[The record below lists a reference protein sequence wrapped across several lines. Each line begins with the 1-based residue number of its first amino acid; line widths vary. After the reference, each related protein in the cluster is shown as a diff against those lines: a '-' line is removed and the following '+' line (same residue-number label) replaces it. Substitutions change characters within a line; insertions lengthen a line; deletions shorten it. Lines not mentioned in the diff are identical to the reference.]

1 MSTQMNSDN
10 VCRIPSKEHISK
22 LVQLAVNRVE
32 RGLFLKPGT
41 YQKYMEYLR
50 TKPTTG
56 TTEKHHILPKH
67 MQGGDEPCNLI
78 RISVRDHILAHL
90 LLFLEQGGR
99 GNLLAYTIRQST
111 QHYDLTSQ
119 GKVVDFM
126 NKTLKKGWYDSQVQS
141 KLGKMGGSL
150 GGSKNTS
157 AQQAA
162 RSAVGSTYGRV
173 TGLANQSEKLR
184 NILQTAI
191 VFEHKNAPGV
201 HIVVSNAESVIEIAQ
216 KINIQCDIQ
225 NISSSKLDLNK
236 VKKGGPF
243 YGLVKK
249 TKPSAYGWTILE
261 TFELEEYDD

>member
-1 MSTQMNSDN
+1 MTTQMNPYNLS
-10 VCRIPSKEHISK
+10 RISSKEHISK
-22 LVQLAVNRVE
+22 LVQLAESRVE

-67 MQGGDEPCNLI
+67 MQGGDEPSNLI

-90 LLFLEQGGR
+90 LLFLEQGSR

-111 QHYDLTSQ
+111 QHYDLRSQ
-119 GKVVDFM
+119 GKLIDFM
-126 NKTLKKGWYDSQVQS
+126 NKIMKRGWYNSQVQS
-141 KLGKMGGSL
+141 QLGKIGGAI

-162 RSAVGSTYGRV
+162 RSVVGSTYGRV
-173 TGLANQSEKLR
+173 TGLGNQSEKLR

-216 KINIQCDIQ
+216 NINIQCDRL
-225 NISSSKLDLNK
+225 NISSMKLDLTK

-249 TKPSAYGWTILE
+249 TKPSAYGWTILGM
-261 TFELEEYDD
+261 FALEEYDD